1 MKTVVIACAILL
13 VLLLACGKSGSEKTT
28 ISWWQFW
35 TSPDVA
41 PTIRQL
47 VDKFEK
53 EDPNINVE
61 LGELTW
67 SDGHEKIVISL
78 AAGKGPDLVELGSDW
93 VAEFAAADKLLDI
106 SDKIGD
112 LRNDLQMW
120 EPVTYDGGVYG
131 LPWMLGTRVLFGNR
145 KLLREA
151 GYEDDFQPKN
161 WDELLTAARAV
172 NSLSDEY
179 HGFGSNAAE
188 RHTLYKKFLPF
199 FWSAGGR
206 VFDST
211 GTATQFD
218 SEAGRESLQ
227 YYLQLS
233 DAGVIETQAR
243 LDEYFAAGQ
252 VGFVIS
258 GDWLV
263 RKILKSYPEL
273 DFYVQVLPGPD
284 STRPGISFA
293 GGEYLAVNAASQHTD
308 AAYSLAQFLVQPKN
322 DEAFCVAAGSFTPAN
337 RKAAGV
343 TDTSLAEV
351 ATVFRMQLDHARSTP
366 VNPHWVYI
374 EEAIE
379 KGVEQ
384 ALYGEMTYQE
394 ALTWIDKRCAEI
406 LAGSDE

>member
-1 MKTVVIACAILL
+1 MKKVIITFGILL
-13 VLLLACGKSGSEKTT
+13 ALLLACGTSTSEKTS

-53 EDPNINVE
+53 QYPNVNVE

-93 VAEFAAADKLLDI
+93 IAEFAAAGKLLDI
-106 SDKIGD
+106 TDD
-112 LRNDLQMW
+112 LRSDLQMW
-120 EPVTYDGGVYG
+120 EPVTYQGKVYG

-161 WDELLTAARAV
+161 WDQLLTAAKAI

-211 GTATQFD
+211 ETTTQFD

-284 STRPGISFA
+284 STQPGTSFA
-293 GGEYLAVNAASQHTD
+293 GGEYLAVNAASPHTD
-308 AAYSLAQFLVQPKN
+308 VAYDLASFLVQPDN
-322 DEAFCVAAGSFTPAN
+322 DEAFCVAAGSYTPAN
-337 RKAAGV
+337 RKSAGV
-343 TDTSLAEV
+343 TDTSLADV
-351 ATVFRMQLDHARSTP
+351 AKVFRQQLEYSRSTP
-366 VNPHWVYI
+366 VSPYWVYI

-384 ALYGEMTYQE
+384 AIYGEMTYQE
-394 ALTWIDKRCAEI
+394 ALTWIDQRCAEI
-406 LAGSDE
+406 LAGSDEQ

>member
-1 MKTVVIACAILL
+1 MKKLIIACGISLA
-13 VLLLACGKSGSEKTT
+13 LLLACGKTASEKTT

-47 VDKFEK
+47 VDKFEEK
-53 EDPNINVE
+53 EPNVNVE

-93 VAEFAAADKLLDI
+93 IAEFAAAGKLLDV

-120 EPVTYDGGVYG
+120 EPVTYKGKVYG

-161 WDELLTAARAV
+161 WDQLLAAAKAI

-188 RHTLYKKFLPF
+188 RHRLYKKFLPF
-199 FWSAGGR
+199 FWSAGGH

-218 SEAGRESLQ
+218 SKAGRESLR

-243 LDEYFAAGQ
+243 LDEYFAVGQ

-263 RKILKSYPEL
+263 KKILKSYPEL
-273 DFYVQVLPGPD
+273 DFYVQILPGPD
-284 STRPGISFA
+284 SAQPGVSFA
-293 GGEYLAVNAASQHTD
+293 GGEYLAVNAASPHTD
-308 AAYSLAQFLVQPKN
+308 AAFDLAEFLVQPQN
-322 DEAFCVAAGSFTPAN
+322 DKDFSVAAGSFTPAN
-337 RKAAGV
+337 RKAAGI
-343 TDTSLAEV
+343 TDSSLAEV
-351 ATVFRMQLDHARSTP
+351 AAVFRQQLDDSRSTP
-366 VNPHWVYI
+366 VSPYWVYI

-384 ALYGEMTYQE
+384 ALYGEMTYEE
-394 ALTWIDKRCAEI
+394 ALASIDRRCAEI